1 MIDLDNVEE
10 HLTQHA
16 LFGFVEDSVFCLAFS
31 SKTTNVVTSVGRFFG
46 NPSLAVV
53 VVVVVV
59 VVVAVVVVRRR
70 RQRTKKDP
78 EKERRASYYHCSRDG
93 CRDASVCASEADLGI
108 C

>member
-1 MIDLDNVEE
+1 MIDPDNVEE

-53 VVVVVV
+53 VVVVV
-59 VVVAVVVVRRR
+59 AVVVVRRR

-93 CRDASVCASEADLGI
+93 CRDASVCASEAGLGI

>member
-1 MIDLDNVEE
+1 MIDPDNVEE
-10 HLTQHA
+10 HLTQHV
-16 LFGFVEDSVFCLAFS
+16 LFGFVGDSVFCLAFS

-46 NPSLAVV
+46 NPSLA
-53 VVVVVV
+53 VVVV

-93 CRDASVCASEADLGI
+93 CRDASVCASEAGLGI

>member
-1 MIDLDNVEE
+1 MIDPDNVEE
-10 HLTQHA
+10 HLTQHV
-16 LFGFVEDSVFCLAFS
+16 LFGFVGNSVFCLAFS

-46 NPSLAVV
+46 NPSLA

-93 CRDASVCASEADLGI
+93 CRDASVCASEAGLGI

>member
-1 MIDLDNVEE
+1 MIDPDNVEE
-10 HLTQHA
+10 HLTQHV
-16 LFGFVEDSVFCLAFS
+16 LFGFVGDSVFCLAFS

-93 CRDASVCASEADLGI
+93 CRDASVCASEAGLGI

>member
-1 MIDLDNVEE
+1 MIDPDNVEE
-10 HLTQHA
+10 HLTQHV
-16 LFGFVEDSVFCLAFS
+16 LFGFVGDSVFCLAFS

-46 NPSLAVV
+46 NPSSAAVV
-53 VVVVVV
+53 VVV
-59 VVVAVVVVRRR
+59 VVVVRRR

-93 CRDASVCASEADLGI
+93 CRDASVCASEAGLGI

>member
-1 MIDLDNVEE
+1 MIDPDNVEE
-10 HLTQHA
+10 HLTQHV
-16 LFGFVEDSVFCLAFS
+16 LFGFVGDSVFCLAFS

-59 VVVAVVVVRRR
+59 VVAVVVVRRR

-78 EKERRASYYHCSRDG
+78 EKERRASYYHCSRG
-93 CRDASVCASEADLGI
+93 GG
-108 C
+108 

>member
-1 MIDLDNVEE
+1 MIDPDNVEE
-10 HLTQHA
+10 HLTQHV
-16 LFGFVEDSVFCLAFS
+16 LFGFVGDSVFCLAFS

-53 VVVVVV
+53 VVVVVAV
-59 VVVAVVVVRRR
+59 VVVVRRR

-93 CRDASVCASEADLGI
+93 CRDASVCASEAGLGI

>member
-1 MIDLDNVEE
+1 MIDPDNVEE

-16 LFGFVEDSVFCLAFS
+16 LFGFVEDSVFCLLFS

-53 VVVVVV
+53 VVVVVAV
-59 VVVAVVVVRRR
+59 VVVVRRR

-93 CRDASVCASEADLGI
+93 CRDASVCASEAGLGI

>member
-1 MIDLDNVEE
+1 MIDPDNVEE
-10 HLTQHA
+10 HLTQHV
-16 LFGFVEDSVFCLAFS
+16 LFGFVGDSVFCLAFS

-46 NPSLAVV
+46 NPSSAAVV
-53 VVVVVV
+53 VVVVV
-59 VVVAVVVVRRR
+59 VVVVRRR

-93 CRDASVCASEADLGI
+93 CRDASVCASEAGLGI

>member
-1 MIDLDNVEE
+1 MIDVDNVEE

-59 VVVAVVVVRRR
+59 VVAVVVVRRR

-93 CRDASVCASEADLGI
+93 CRDASVCASEAGLGI